1 MFVTLTPNLPRLIV
15 HIPEGEV
22 GEGTRAT
29 VGLGYDAG
37 WADLDAPEILG
48 GGERKHHGVTPLA
61 HLQGLLPE
69 ELLMLHRR
77 LVGPPVDGGL

>member
-22 GEGTRAT
+22 AGGTRAT

-37 WADLDAPEILG
+37 WADLDAPEMLD
-48 GGERKHHGVTPLA
+48 GGEGEHHGVTLRA
-61 HLQGLLPE
+61 HLQGFLPE
-69 ELLMLHRR
+69 ELLVLHR
-77 LVGPPVDGGL
+77 